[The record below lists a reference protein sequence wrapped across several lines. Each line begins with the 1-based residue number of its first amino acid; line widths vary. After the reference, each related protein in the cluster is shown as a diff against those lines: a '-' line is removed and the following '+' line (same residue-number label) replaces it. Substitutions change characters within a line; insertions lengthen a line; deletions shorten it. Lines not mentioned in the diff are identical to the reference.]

1 MKIKQLGDVSVTIF
15 NIGELRADLVSWLRL
30 ERWPSQ
36 YDALFRQ
43 PATLPIQCTLVQRQD
58 MVLLVDAYY
67 YDIVP
72 DSSFAIAN
80 YEPPSSLVKQM
91 AQMGV
96 TAEDVTHVVITHLHF
111 DHYSGVTMKQ
121 NGRFVPAF
129 PQARVYIGRSDWQ
142 LAEPEFT
149 RSDSPES
156 QTLAVLQQHGLEELV
171 DGEHE
176 LSHGIVIVPAP
187 GESPGHQIVRIQT
200 AEHTLYCLGDLYHDE
215 VEVEQPTWIVHWA
228 DAAVMT
234 ASRQAL
240 LPELLAENTLLVAA
254 HIEGFGRLQQ
264 TSSGLSWQKLE

>member
-1 MKIKQLGDVSVTIF
+1 M
-15 NIGELRADLVSWLRL
+15 
-30 ERWPSQ
+30 
-36 YDALFRQ
+36 
-43 PATLPIQCTLVQRQD
+43 
-58 MVLLVDAYY
+58 
-67 YDIVP
+67 
-72 DSSFAIAN
+72 
-80 YEPPSSLVKQM
+80 
-91 AQMGV
+91 
-96 TAEDVTHVVITHLHF
+96 
-111 DHYSGVTMKQ
+111 
-121 NGRFVPAF
+121 
-129 PQARVYIGRSDWQ
+129 
-142 LAEPEFT
+142 
-149 RSDSPES
+149 ES

-176 LSHGIVIVPAP
+176 LSHGIMIVPAP